1 MSESASQPQHIPLKL
16 RLFSALEEGGA
27 GNRTAQAV
35 DHAIVGLIL
44 ANLFAAIMSTVH
56 ELAAFEPVFIAAEIV
71 TVSLFALEYALRLWV
86 ADEHLTLRSHGPLGA
101 RLRYMIQPVAIID
114 LMAILPAA
122 AAMVFTDVPLA
133 MLVVFRLLRFLKL
146 ARYSPGMRSLVNAV
160 SSERRA
166 LLACGVIMGGL
177 ILIAG
182 SVMYMIEGGAQPEAF
197 GSVPAA
203 VYWAIATI
211 STVGY
216 GDVTPVTPFGKAVA
230 GLAMITGYCLFA
242 LPVGIIATAF
252 AREIH
257 QRDFVVTW
265 GMLTRVPLF
274 ADLDADDIAAIV
286 PLLQALKVESGTLI
300 TKAGEPAH
308 SMYFVV
314 AGEVEVRLPK
324 GNIVLNEGAF
334 FGEVA
339 VLRDARRS
347 ADAVA
352 LEPTRMLVLEA
363 GELQSLM
370 HRRPELGTRILA
382 AASKQLRAN
391 GADADGDILHEEI
404 LEAEARAAQSRA
416 AGTFRAAG

>member
-1 MSESASQPQHIPLKL
+1 MPEPAARQIIPLKL

-27 GNRTAQAV
+27 GNRTALAV
-35 DHAIVGLIL
+35 DRAIVALIL
-44 ANLFAAIMSTVH
+44 ANLFTAMLSTVS
-56 ELAAFEPVFIAAEIV
+56 ELAAFEPVFV
-71 TVSLFALEYALRLWV
+71 TVEIATVSAFALEYALRLWV
-86 ADEHLTLRSHGPLGA
+86 ADEHLTLRCHGPIGA

-122 AAMVFTDVPLA
+122 AAMIFVDAPLA

-146 ARYSPGMRSLVNAV
+146 ARYSPGMRSLVSAV
-160 SSERRA
+160 TSERRA

-177 ILIAG
+177 ILIAA
-182 SVMYMIEGGAQPEAF
+182 SVMHVVEGGAQPEAF

-203 VYWAIATI
+203 IYWAIATI

-216 GDVTPVTPFGKAVA
+216 GDVIPVTPLGKAVA
-230 GLAMITGYCLFA
+230 GLAMITGYCMFA

-274 ADLDADDIAAIV
+274 ADLEADDIAAIV
-286 PLLQALKVESGTLI
+286 PLLQALKVEAGTHI

-308 SMYFVV
+308 SMYFIV
-314 AGEVEVRLPK
+314 AGEVEVRLPR
-324 GNIVLNEGAF
+324 GGVVLNEGAF

-339 VLRDARRS
+339 VLRKSRRT
-347 ADAVA
+347 ADTVA

-363 GELQSLM
+363 GELQNLM
-370 HRRPELGTRILA
+370 QRRPEFGTRILA
-382 AASKQLRAN
+382 AASKRLRENEAL
-391 GADADGDILHEEI
+391 ADGDILGEE
-404 LEAEARAAQSRA
+404 LAESELGAARSRA
-416 AGTFRAAG
+416 AGTFREAG

>member
-1 MSESASQPQHIPLKL
+1 MSERASETQPIPLKS

-35 DHAIVGLIL
+35 DRTIVALIL
-44 ANLFAAIMSTVH
+44 LNLFTAMLSTVP
-56 ELAAFEPVFIAAEIV
+56 ELAAFEPAFAAAEIA
-71 TVSLFALEYALRLWV
+71 TVSVFAIEYTLRLWV
-86 ADEHLTLRSHGPLGA
+86 ADEHLTLRRHGPLGA
-101 RLRYMIQPVAIID
+101 RLRYIIQPVAIVD
-114 LMAILPAA
+114 LVAILPAA
-122 AAMVFTDVPLA
+122 AALVFTDVPLA
-133 MLVVFRLLRFLKL
+133 ALVVLRLLRFLKL
-146 ARYSPGMRSLVNAV
+146 ARYSPGMRSLINAV
-160 SSERRA
+160 ASERRA
-166 LLACGVIMGGL
+166 LLASGVIIGGL

-182 SVMYMIEGGAQPEAF
+182 SVMHVIEGGAQPEAF

-203 VYWAIATI
+203 VYWAITTI
-211 STVGY
+211 TTVGY

-230 GLAMITGYCLFA
+230 GISMITGYCMFA

-274 ADLDADDIAAIV
+274 ADLEPDDIAAIV
-286 PLLQALKVESGTLI
+286 PLLQALKVEAGTLI

-324 GNIVLNEGAF
+324 GPVVLNEGAF

-339 VLRDARRS
+339 VLRQARRS
-347 ADAVA
+347 ADAMA
-352 LEPTRMLVLEA
+352 LEPTRLLVLEA
-363 GELQSLM
+363 GELQNLM

-382 AASKQLRAN
+382 AASIQLREN
-391 GADADGDILHEEI
+391 GAGDDGDILREEI